1 MRKVEE
7 EVVTKSQVGSG
18 RGLHDRAGDEGVRLA
33 WSPVITFCPISSLPL
48 LDLSSP
54 SPIIHPLTY
63 RHPIARFS
71 LMPTSSRPVDSSGQ
85 HLSTLLPCNYW
96 PSNEEGCADATF
108 ENLLLEI
115 TAPERAY
122 VSRASWQIGI
132 CADSRNELAANL
144 GFRHECNLL
153 MLLWENMFIGKN
165 CVCLV
170 SLGNQNL
177 RVKLLKLNN
186 KSLYKNLYGISSF
199 VSPNRNMSRIID
211 TLK

>member
-1 MRKVEE
+1 MGSSSCGLEWKLSYRWNEALDEDKGAVRRGPVWEVEE
-7 EVVTKSQVGSG
+7 KVVTKSQVGSG
-18 RGLHDRAGDEGVRLA
+18 RGFHDRAGDEGVRLA

-71 LMPTSSRPVDSSGQ
+71 FVPTSSQGRPVDSSGQ

-122 VSRASWQIGI
+122 VSRAPWQIGI

-153 MLLWENMFIGKN
+153 MLLWENMFIEKK
-165 CVCLV
+165 LHL
-170 SLGNQNL
+170 SNL
-177 RVKLLKLNN
+177 
-186 KSLYKNLYGISSF
+186 F
-199 VSPNRNMSRIID
+199 W
-211 TLK
+211 